1 MESTSSPPFEIARDC
16 RLTISSS
23 ISNKFP
29 PSLKKSHLE
38 TEIETIFDHLKL
50 EKVKRNELLLQ
61 KQRQIAADLL
71 VKQQKLKHELSLKHK
86 SSSLSHTN
94 TNNNTNETSLP
105 IKTPIHSSAMTIR
118 PCLAKVIIV
127 TYPLLIICVLDVYYA
142 MLCVYRLKQWF
153 CRCRLI

>member
-1 MESTSSPPFEIARDC
+1 MQSTSSPFEIARDC

-23 ISNKFP
+23 KSDQFLS
-29 PSLKKSHLE
+29 SLKKSHLE

-71 VKQQKLKHELSLKHK
+71 FKQQKLKYELSLKRK
-86 SSSLSHTN
+86 SSNLSHTS
-94 TNNNTNETSLP
+94 TKNNTNDTSLP

-118 PCLAKVIIV
+118 PCLAKVMIL
-127 TYPLLIICVLDVYYA
+127 TYPYLLYA
-142 MLCVYRLKQWF
+142 CLTCITLSYAH
-153 CRCRLI
+153 ID